1 MTNHKPTLGA
11 VATGHAATAE
21 AAAFALR
28 EGGNAFDAA
37 IAAHWTACVAEP
49 VLTSLG
55 GGGFLLAQ
63 TGNGLTRVYD
73 FFAQTPIHKRPDT
86 EIDFHPIHA
95 DFGTTLQEF
104 HIGYGAVATPGT
116 VRGLFA
122 IHEDLGSLPM
132 PVLMEPAVELARNGL
147 RVNRLQAYIM
157 DIVRPVYLATPQA
170 AQRFVSP
177 SNQGTL
183 VSEGE
188 TLYLPEL
195 ADTLLAL
202 GREGECLFYEGDI
215 AMQIES
221 ACRSAGGHLQREDLA
236 GYRVIKRDPLRIKY
250 RGSEFLTNPPPSS
263 GGLLIGFALK
273 LLEKLVAEGILI
285 DSTEGVSRLAEV
297 MHATNE
303 ARLDSI
309 GNDSLNEQLLD
320 PELLRRYRDQVRDKT
335 RAFRGTTHISVIDRK
350 GDLASLTTS
359 NGEGC
364 GHMLGTTGIMLNN
377 MLGEEDLNPHGFH
390 TWQENQRLTSMM
402 APSAL
407 RLDDGRAI
415 ALGSG
420 GSNRI
425 RSAILQVLLRIVDE
439 QLPLTEAIDLP
450 RIHYEKGL
458 LNIEDGFDSTVYQ
471 QLKSEFEQTRC
482 WPDRNLFFGGVHGVS
497 RCHGDFEYR
506 GDRRRGGVAFSVS
519 G

>member
-1 MTNHKPTLGA
+1 MNRIPAKGA
-11 VATGHAATAE
+11 VATGHAATAD

-63 TGNGLTRVYD
+63 PDSGQACVYD
-73 FFAQTPIHKRPDT
+73 FFAQTPRYKRPDT

-95 DFGTTLQEF
+95 DFGTTQQEF

-122 IHEDLGSLPM
+122 IHRELGSLPM
-132 PVLMEPAVELARNGL
+132 PVLMEPAVELARKGL
-147 RVNRLQAYIM
+147 RVNRLQAFVF
-157 DIVRPVYLATPQA
+157 DVVRPVYLATPQA
-170 AQRFVSP
+170 AQRFASR
-177 SNQGTL
+177 SNKNTL
-183 VSEGE
+183 VGEGE

-202 GREGECLFYEGDI
+202 GNEGERLFYEGDI
-215 AMQIES
+215 ATQIES
-221 ACRSAGGHLQREDLA
+221 ACRSAGGHLRREDFS
-236 GYRVIKRDPLRIKY
+236 GYRVVKRDPLRINY

-273 LLEKLVAEGILI
+273 LLEKLVAEGIHI
-285 DSTEGVSRLAEV
+285 DSTEGISRLAEI
-297 MHATNE
+297 MHATNQ

-309 GNDSLNEQLLD
+309 GSDSLNEQLLD
-320 PELLRRYRDQVRDKT
+320 PELLRRYQDQVRDRT

-350 GDLASLTTS
+350 GNLAALTTS

-390 TWQENQRLTSMM
+390 AWQENRRLTSMM
-402 APSAL
+402 APSVL
-407 RLDDGRAI
+407 RLDEEHAI

-439 QLPLTEAIDLP
+439 QLSLTEAIDRP
-450 RIHYEKGL
+450 RIHYEDSL
-458 LNIEDGFDSTVYQ
+458 LNIEDGFDSEVYQ
-471 QLKSEFEQTRC
+471 QLQSEFEHTRC
-482 WPDRNLFFGGVHGVS
+482 WPDRNMFFGGVHAVS
-497 RCHGDFEYR
+497 QHRGDFEYC
-506 GDRRRGGVAFSVS
+506 GDQRRGGVAVSVS

>member
-1 MTNHKPTLGA
+1 MNRIPAKGA

-21 AAAFALR
+21 AAAFALH

-37 IAAHWTACVAEP
+37 IAAHWTACIAEP

-63 TGNGLTRVYD
+63 PDSGQACVYD
-73 FFAQTPIHKRPDT
+73 FFAQTPRHKRPDT

-95 DFGTTLQEF
+95 DFGTTRQEF

-122 IHEDLGSLPM
+122 IHRDLGSLPM
-132 PVLMEPAVELARNGL
+132 PVLMEPAVELARKGV
-147 RVNRLQAYIM
+147 RVNRLQAFILGV
-157 DIVRPVYLATPQA
+157 VRPVYLATPQA
-170 AQRFVSP
+170 AQRFTSRL
-177 SNQGTL
+177 NRDTL

-202 GREGECLFYEGDI
+202 GSEGERLFYEGGI
-215 AMQIES
+215 ATEIES
-221 ACRSAGGHLQREDLA
+221 ACHSAGGHLRREDLA
-236 GYRVIKRDPLRIKY
+236 GYRVIKRDPLRVKY

-273 LLEKLVAEGILI
+273 LLEKLAAEGIRI
-285 DSTEGVSRLAEV
+285 DSTEGISRLAEV

-303 ARLDSI
+303 ARLDGI

-320 PELLRRYRDQVRDKT
+320 PELLRRYRNQVKSRR

-350 GDLASLTTS
+350 GNLASLTTS

-390 TWQENQRLTSMM
+390 AWQENRRLTSMM
-402 APSAL
+402 APSIL
-407 RLDDGRAI
+407 QLDDGRAI

-439 QLPLTEAIDLP
+439 QLSLPDAIERP
-450 RIHYEKGL
+450 RIHYENGL
-458 LNIEDGFDSTVYQ
+458 LNIEDGFDSEVYR
-471 QLKSEFEQTRC
+471 QLQSEFEQTRC
-482 WPDRNLFFGGVHGVS
+482 WPDRNMFFGGVHAVS
-497 RCHGDFEYR
+497 QHRGDFETC
-506 GDRRRGGVAFSVS
+506 GDQRRGGVAFCVS
-519 G
+519 D

>member
-1 MTNHKPTLGA
+1 MNRTTAKGA
-11 VATGHAATAE
+11 VAAGHAATAE

-37 IAAHWTACVAEP
+37 IAGHWTACVAEP
-49 VLTSLG
+49 ILTSLG

-63 TGNGLTRVYD
+63 PDSGQACVYD
-73 FFAQTPIHKRPDT
+73 FFAQTPKHKRPEK

-95 DFGTTLQEF
+95 DFGTTQQEF

-122 IHEDLGSLPM
+122 IHRDLGSLPM
-132 PVLMEPAVELARNGL
+132 PMLMEPAVELARKGL
-147 RVNRLQAYIM
+147 RVNKLQAFIFNV
-157 DIVRPVYLATPQA
+157 VRPVYLATPQA
-170 AQRFVSP
+170 AQRFASG
-177 SNQGTL
+177 SNENEL
-183 VSEGE
+183 VGEGE

-202 GREGECLFYEGDI
+202 GSEGERLFYEGDI
-215 AMQIES
+215 AVQIES
-221 ACRSAGGHLQREDLA
+221 ACRSEGGHLRREDLA
-236 GYRVIKRDPLRIKY
+236 GYLVIKRDPLRIKY
-250 RGSEFLTNPPPSS
+250 RDSEFLTNPPPSS

-273 LLEKLVAEGILI
+273 LLENLATEGIRI
-285 DSTEGVSRLAEV
+285 DSTEGICRLAEV
-297 MHATNE
+297 MHATND
-303 ARLDSI
+303 ARLNGSDS
-309 GNDSLNEQLLD
+309 DDLNEQLLD
-320 PELLRRYRDQVRDKT
+320 PELLRRYRDQIKGRK

-350 GDLASLTTS
+350 GNLASLTTS

-390 TWQENQRLTSMM
+390 AWQENQRLTSMM
-402 APSAL
+402 APSIIRFDSKHAV
-407 RLDDGRAI
+407 

-439 QLPLTEAIDLP
+439 QLPLAEAIDRP

-458 LNIEDGFDSTVYQ
+458 LNIEDGFDSEVYG
-471 QLKSEFEQTRC
+471 QLQSEFEKTRC
-482 WPDRNLFFGGVHGVS
+482 WPDRNLFFGGVHAVALD
-497 RCHGDFEYR
+497 HGNFEYC
-506 GDRRRGGVAFSVS
+506 GDQRRGGVAFRVID
-519 G
+519 